1 MTITLGLVVAYAVPD
16 EHERLL
22 DLHLT
27 RIGRHTTVPYLIH
40 GSTNRAGFRCGRRL
54 AACPKVRLHELPST
68 SLTGADEHSYYLEQL
83 IPRAFAAGA
92 SHVAILHVDSF
103 PIRDGWVEAC
113 VSHLSPA
120 CPFVTTDGVDTACL
134 LFSRDFYE
142 AHRPPLLLS
151 AVRLESAAYKAF
163 VRATGVAIRHSGT
176 GFAFTAY
183 ERGLCWHAL
192 PRSAGEPLGASVY
205 ANRLFHLKGAQSLAR
220 QLRHDP
226 RVQPTAGVPWILRR
240 TGRRR
245 FEQILGEVRRLIPA
259 PVRPIVRARLAR
271 PLERLI
277 DGPRHAWH
285 ATERDQLLANPD
297 AFIDALTG

>member
-1 MTITLGLVVAYAVPD
+1 MTITLGLVVAYAVLD

-22 DLHLT
+22 DLHST

-134 LFSRDFYE
+134 LFSR
-142 AHRPPLLLS
+142 ALL
-151 AVRLESAAYKAF
+151 
-163 VRATGVAIRHSGT
+163 
-176 GFAFTAY
+176 
-183 ERGLCWHAL
+183 C
-192 PRSAGEPLGASVY
+192 
-205 ANRLFHLKGAQSLAR
+205 
-220 QLRHDP
+220 
-226 RVQPTAGVPWILRR
+226 RR
-240 TGRRR
+240 T
-245 FEQILGEVRRLIPA
+245 
-259 PVRPIVRARLAR
+259 ARCSSS
-271 PLERLI
+271 
-277 DGPRHAWH
+277 
-285 ATERDQLLANPD
+285 QLSD
-297 AFIDALTG
+297 